1 MASERSSG
9 SVTGGDEANPSV
21 SAGAAGHV
29 ARLREPLLDRW
40 ARALGLSESSERAR
54 LAGTLTALTDLL
66 NGGARPFESEPRT
79 ERCVELVAL
88 RATIVELAHERLLSL
103 TTEES
108 VALHRALDELLVH
121 EASRAPAPSPQPD
134 SAGEPSFHDRFLAL
148 LGHDLRNPISAVK
161 LATSILARDTQSPEA
176 RRRTL
181 QRVTSNTDR
190 LLRTLEDSLDY
201 SRLYQGKELALESV
215 RIDLDATSRGVLSAL
230 ESAYPT
236 RSFAYES
243 PGAIECVIDKDRFT
257 RLLSNLL
264 VVAVEHASP
273 DSETRLRLER
283 GDAIRVHVECPGF
296 EISGAELEQLFE
308 SPLGPRRDK
317 SRPRG
322 FGVGLFVGE
331 RALAQQGGSLRG
343 TPLSPSGTRFVIT
356 LPPAI

>member
-1 MASERSSG
+1 
-9 SVTGGDEANPSV
+9 V
-21 SAGAAGHV
+21 
-29 ARLREPLLDRW
+29 LDRW
-40 ARALGLSESSERAR
+40 ARSLGLSISSDRAR

-66 NGGARPFESEPRT
+66 NGGNPHPSESEPRA
-79 ERCVELVAL
+79 ERWAELLAL
-88 RATIVELAHERLLSL
+88 RATLVEVAHERLLSL
-103 TTEES
+103 TVEES
-108 VALHRALDELLVH
+108 IALHRALDELLVQ
-121 EASRAPAPSPQPD
+121 EVSRAKVSPESLD
-134 SAGEPSFHDRFLAL
+134 EPSFHDRFLAL

-161 LATSILARDTQSPEA
+161 LATSILSRDTQSPEA

-201 SRLYQGKELALESV
+201 SRLYRGKELALDSA

-243 PGAIECVIDKDRFT
+243 PGVIECVIDKERFT

-264 VVAVEHASP
+264 VVAVEHAAP
-273 DSETRLRLER
+273 DRETRLRLER
-283 GDAIRVHVECPGF
+283 GDAIRIHVECPGF
-296 EISGAELEQLFE
+296 EISGPELEQLFE

-317 SRPRG
+317 ARPRG

-356 LPPAI
+356 LPLVPAFAHDVTG